1 MFKQAL
7 CTWCCFTNHFRRL
20 YMYNYIYMYG
30 FGSIRAMIVNGPCGD
45 PLYPK
50 RKLGREVGCLNTIFF
65 RNMNPE
71 EIPF

>member
-1 MFKQAL
+1 ML
-7 CTWCCFTNHFRRL
+7 CVFGVVLQTILDIYTCIII
-20 YMYNYIYMYG
+20 YIYMCG
-30 FGSIRAMIVNGPCGD
+30 FGSFRAMIVNGPCGD

>member
-1 MFKQAL
+1 
-7 CTWCCFTNHFRRL
+7 
-20 YMYNYIYMYG
+20 MYG
-30 FGSIRAMIVNGPCGD
+30 FGSFRAMIVNGPCGD